1 MWCNIYLNN
10 SHKTHTISEVP
21 NNYLG
26 RLQCIS
32 IFKGNR
38 FKWIWLFSTKK
49 DHFWKVRF
57 GNTGTI
63 ASKNLGKKLIKN
75 LFINEI
81 AYQKILIYHKN
92 DLFNN
97 SMCHWHHDN
106 RFFTYFKPFKIL
118 LTLLHGFV
126 FVLDFFWKVKNVSNF
141 KSNLYSWQKTYF
153 LQCIFFYI

>member
-1 MWCNIYLNN
+1 MTFTSTL
-10 SHKTHTISEVP
+10 SISEVP

-49 DHFWKVRF
+49 IIFEKSDLV
-57 GNTGTI
+57 TLELLLQ
-63 ASKNLGKKLIKN
+63 KNVGKKLVKT

-106 RFFTYFKPFKIL
+106 LFFTYFKPFKKF

-126 FVLDFFWKVKNVSNF
+126 FVLDLFWKVKNVSNF
-141 KSNLYSWQKTYF
+141 KTNLYSWQKTYF
-153 LQCIFFYI
+153 FQCIFFYI